1 MIKIDFE
8 FQTPYALFR
17 DALYLP
23 DDHEYTQVEIDAIKQ
38 QRLDKWIAMVSSP
51 PAADTN
57 NTVEISGETYTRL
70 EGIPPSGATLIEVSG
85 VWYFKE

>member
-23 DDHEYTQVEIDAIKQ
+23 DDHTYTQAEIDVMKQ
-38 QRLDKWIAMVSSP
+38 QRLDAWIVMFSSP
-51 PAADTN
+51 SLDTN
-57 NTVEISGETYTRL
+57 NTIEISGEIYTRL
-70 EGIPPSGATLIEVSG
+70 EGIPPSGATVIEVSG